1 MAKKSFEI
9 IISALEK
16 EGYSSK
22 IVQVNSKTKNLDKN
36 SEQNNNNFIKPNIV
50 YESKQSLQPIVDEN
64 YVGSINLTKLP
75 ILFGIEIPIVV
86 VNYEYTVNNEIY
98 YSSFGP
104 FLIVINNKRKITNNE
119 YEIESR
125 FAVLNKPFFNFLTPL
140 IIRIIKKNNN
150 VFKST

>member
-1 MAKKSFEI
+1 MLKKSFET
-9 IISALEK
+9 IISELEN

-22 IVQVNSKTKNLDKN
+22 ILQVNMNGRYTSKDSDWNYKDVPHL
-36 SEQNNNNFIKPNIV
+36 NIV
-50 YESKQSLQPIVDEN
+50 HESIQSVQPVVSN
-64 YVGSINLTKLP
+64 SYVGSINLTKLP
-75 ILFGIEIPIVV
+75 IFGIEIPIVV
-86 VNYEYTVNNEIY
+86 VNYEFDEYDQIY